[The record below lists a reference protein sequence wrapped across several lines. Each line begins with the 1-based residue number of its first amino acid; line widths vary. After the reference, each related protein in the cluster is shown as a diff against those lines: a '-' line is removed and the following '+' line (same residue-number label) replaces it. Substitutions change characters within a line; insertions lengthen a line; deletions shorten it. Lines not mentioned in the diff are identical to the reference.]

1 MTDERFNALRA
12 IVCFGHW
19 CDECRI
25 GMERCGRRDV
35 EDAELI
41 RMARSNF
48 ANTDATTKKAIVACA
63 KKYGIYSLIV
73 KTVIL

>member
-1 MTDERFNALRA
+1 MTDEQFNALRD

-19 CDECRI
+19 CDECQL

-48 ANTDATTKKAIVACA
+48 ANADATTKKAIIACA
-63 KKYGIYSLIV
+63 NRHGIYSLIV
-73 KTVIL
+73 KAVVL